1 MDAEQTS
8 HTHHATCVCV
18 DGRAGLI
25 LGASG
30 SGKSSLALQLAA
42 LGAQLVA
49 DDRTLLTRTDGGLV
63 ASAPTTSFAGCIEAR
78 GVGILR
84 LPHVASA
91 PVVLVVD
98 LDQSEDQRLPEPHRV
113 TLLGVTL
120 PCLWR
125 ASGPHFAAAVLHCLR
140 SGIPLRP

>member
-1 MDAEQTS
+1 MDADRNSETL
-8 HTHHATCVCV
+8 HATCVCA
-18 DGRAGLI
+18 DGRAVLI

-30 SGKSSLALQLAA
+30 SGKSSLALQLTA
-42 LGAQLVA
+42 LGARLVA
-49 DDRTLLTRTDGGLV
+49 DDRTRLTRTDGTIV
-63 ASAPTTSFAGCIEAR
+63 AWAPATLAGCIEAR

-84 LPHVASA
+84 LPHLVSA

-98 LDQSEDQRLPEPHRV
+98 LDHSEDQRLPEPHQV

-125 ASGPHFAAAVLHCLR
+125 APGPHFAAAVLHCLT